1 MNSWIHEI
9 NFCIWESAYVDWW
22 SINCWQIYINSAAEN
37 TGIFHHHL
45 RLLRASVFSELALGY
60 HSWWE
65 VWPNLQHQ
73 HHTCSCSNQRNCCC
87 CCLKH
92 THTHTLSLSLSL
104 SGNRSL
110 VACLLLPPLC
120 ELKRAVRYG
129 VYILIS
135 LSGLVPSKCANYIS
149 MYVCVRRG
157 LLSLLFLYVCF
168 FLYIHTHL
176 HVGFV
181 LWELGIMSYILIKL
195 NVIEL
200 ILFYIF

>member
-1 MNSWIHEI
+1 M
-9 NFCIWESAYVDWW
+9 F
-22 SINCWQIYINSAAEN
+22 
-37 TGIFHHHL
+37 
-45 RLLRASVFSELALGY
+45 LLQPKELLLLL
-60 HSWWE
+60 S
-65 VWPNLQHQ
+65 
-73 HHTCSCSNQRNCCC
+73 
-87 CCLKH
+87 K
-92 THTHTLSLSLSL
+92 TLSLSLSL
-104 SGNRSL
+104 CLATEVWLLACCCPLYVSL
-110 VACLLLPPLC
+110 KGL
-120 ELKRAVRYG
+120 RYG